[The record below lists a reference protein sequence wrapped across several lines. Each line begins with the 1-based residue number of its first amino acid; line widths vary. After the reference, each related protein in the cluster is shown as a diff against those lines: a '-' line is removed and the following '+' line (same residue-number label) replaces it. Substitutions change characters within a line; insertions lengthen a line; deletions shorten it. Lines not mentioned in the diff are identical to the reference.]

1 MRAAEHETQAPR
13 LPARNAQEI
22 DGPALWVA
30 MIAAFML
37 LRVMWLSSMGEW
49 SPPRIIAFSVL
60 AILCACLLLSIVSQR
75 RFWWAP
81 RIIAGMI
88 AFGCLSVVY
97 LAAWYM
103 PTLAH
108 DPRLPAVFMATV
120 CFLVAG
126 VPALCFMLWGHT
138 HGKLARLDVVRIT
151 RMDIWTGKLLVLLR
165 YALFIAVAFYVLRL
179 LYLDLVLYQG

>member
-1 MRAAEHETQAPR
+1 MQTVERDTGART
-13 LPARNAQEI
+13 LPVRNAQEI
-22 DGPALWVA
+22 EGAALWVA
-30 MIAAFML
+30 MIAASML
-37 LRVMWLSSMGEW
+37 LSVMWLSSMDEW
-49 SPPRIIAFSVL
+49 SPPRIVAFSVL
-60 AILCACLLLSIVSQR
+60 ALLCACLLLSIISQR
-75 RFWWAP
+75 HFWWAP

-138 HGKLARLDVVRIT
+138 HGKLARLDAERIT
-151 RMDIWTGKLLVLLR
+151 RMDIWTGRLLVLLR

-179 LYLDLVLYQG
+179 LYLDMVLYQG

>member
-1 MRAAEHETQAPR
+1 MRTAEREDRGQEF
-13 LPARNAQEI
+13 PARNAQEI

-30 MIAAFML
+30 MIAACML
-37 LRVMWLSSMGEW
+37 LGVVCLASAGEW
-49 SPPRIIAFSVL
+49 SPPRVFTCSVL
-60 AILCACLLLSIVSQR
+60 VTLCTCLLLSAISQR

-88 AFGCLSVVY
+88 AFGCLSAVY
-97 LAAWYM
+97 VAAWYA

-108 DPRLPAVFMATV
+108 DPRLPAVVMASV

-138 HGKLARLDVVRIT
+138 RGKLARLDTDRIT
-151 RMDIWTGKLLVLLR
+151 RMDVWTGRLLVLLR
-165 YALFIAVAFYVLRL
+165 YALFIALAFYVLRL
-179 LYLDLVLYQG
+179 LYLGMLLYPG

>member
-1 MRAAEHETQAPR
+1 MRAAEREAQAHR
-13 LPARNAQEI
+13 VQARNAQEI

-30 MIAAFML
+30 MIAVSML
-37 LRVMWLSSMGEW
+37 LCVVCLASAGAW
-49 SPPRIIAFSVL
+49 SPPRIVTCSVL
-60 AILCACLLLSIVSQR
+60 TVLCGCLLLCIISQR

-88 AFGCLSVVY
+88 AFGCLAVVY
-97 LAAWYM
+97 LTAWYA
-103 PTLAH
+103 PAIVH
-108 DPRLPAVFMATV
+108 DPRLPAVFMVTV

-138 HGKLARLDVVRIT
+138 HGKLARLDAGRIT
-151 RMDIWTGKLLVLLR
+151 RMDIWTGRLLVLLR

-179 LYLDLVLYQG
+179 LYLDMVL

>member
-1 MRAAEHETQAPR
+1 VRAAERETQAGA
-13 LPARNAQEI
+13 LPVRNAQEI
-22 DGPALWVA
+22 DGSALWVA
-30 MIAAFML
+30 MIAVSML
-37 LRVMWLSSMGEW
+37 LSVVCLSSAGEW
-49 SPPRIIAFSVL
+49 SPPRIVACSVL
-60 AILCACLLLSIVSQR
+60 ACLCACLLLCIVSQR

-81 RIIAGMI
+81 RIIAGMLG
-88 AFGCLSVVY
+88 FSCLAAVY

-138 HGKLARLDVVRIT
+138 HGKLARLDAGRIT
-151 RMDIWTGKLLVLLR
+151 RMDVWTGRLLVLLR

-179 LYLDLVLYQG
+179 LYLGMAL